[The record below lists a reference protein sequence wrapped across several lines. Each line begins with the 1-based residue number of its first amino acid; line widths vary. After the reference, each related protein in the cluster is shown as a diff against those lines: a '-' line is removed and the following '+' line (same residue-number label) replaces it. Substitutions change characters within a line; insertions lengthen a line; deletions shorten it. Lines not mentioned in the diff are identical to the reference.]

1 MNLPYKNL
9 ALSGGGVLGI
19 SYLGMLE
26 YLYQINLVPQLT
38 KIAGTSAGAITG
50 CITAFNLPFSEL
62 KAISDSLDYRK
73 VLVKDE
79 VPEDSSI
86 LPRLLPPI
94 LRTQLN
100 NLFDNI
106 DCVYRLIKHYGWH
119 SSSYIYSWLQEQ
131 IEQQFD
137 KTLKPPPYTFA
148 DFDNTEIH
156 KNQRPFK
163 KLYVVATDVSK
174 NCSVVFSSDT
184 TPDLE
189 VAHAVRISASV
200 PLLFE
205 AISTSVPT
213 GSSEIY
219 VDGGLIY
226 NYPIN
231 LFDKHSPHRET
242 LGAYFKTDLPPVII
256 NNLVD
261 FISATISSATSLQS
275 ALFENTKANRFR
287 SIPILTGEIQPMN
300 FSVTT
305 GDDTYNL
312 LYHSGYDCTK
322 NFFSRKYKI
331 QINHLV

>member
-19 SYLGMLE
+19 SYLGMFE
-26 YLYQINLVPQLT
+26 YLYQVNLISQIT

-50 CITAFNLPFSEL
+50 CMAAFNLPFSEL
-62 KAISDSLDYRK
+62 KVISDSLDYSK

-79 VPEDSSI
+79 VPEDASI

-131 IEQQFD
+131 ISDQFNNS
-137 KTLKPPPYTFA
+137 LKPPPYTFA
-148 DFDNTEIH
+148 DFDNIEIH
-156 KNQRPFK
+156 KDKKPFK

-174 NCSVVFSSDT
+174 NSSMIFSSDT

-205 AISTSVPT
+205 AITTSIPT
-213 GSSEIY
+213 GSPQIY

-231 LFDKHSPHRET
+231 LFDKYSPHRET
-242 LGAYFKTDLPPVII
+242 LGAYFKTDLPPAVI

-275 ALFENTKANRFR
+275 ALFENTKKNRSR
-287 SIPILTGEIQPMN
+287 SIPIITGEIQPMDFN
-300 FSVTT
+300 VKT
-305 GDDTYNL
+305 GDATYNM
-312 LYHSGYDCTK
+312 LYNSGYECTRK
-322 NFFSRKYKI
+322 FFSRKYK
-331 QINHLV
+331 L